1 LGAINDAPCIG
12 MGKPCL
18 EDFAIND
25 LVQTESK
32 RISHNNKGWLV
43 AIQAALRSVAIN
55 NVVADM
61 EDMPVIRKTE
71 LQLKSQ
77 LEQTLHE
84 IQELERLRISHAAAA
99 HQLEQKLKKG
109 KAAYGD
115 LLYKYT
121 ELERAVNQ
129 RKQLL
134 DRDQQVLEEEL
145 VKELECQDRINALK
159 VKLERTTVKD

>member
-1 LGAINDAPCIG
+1 
-12 MGKPCL
+12 MG
-18 EDFAIND
+18 
-25 LVQTESK
+25 
-32 RISHNNKGWLV
+32 
-43 AIQAALRSVAIN
+43 
-55 NVVADM
+55 DM
-61 EDMPVIRKTE
+61 SVIRKTE
-71 LQLKSQ
+71 LQLKGQ

-84 IQELERLRISHAAAA
+84 IQELERLRTSHAAAA

-134 DRDQQVLEEEL
+134 DRYQQVLEEEL
-145 VKELECQDRINALK
+145 LKELECQDRINALK